1 MKQIVYCVTDTI
13 EFLHPFKIAFFIY
26 KPDAED
32 FLKMIK
38 KRLGDTFKLEKIEIE
53 YN

>member
-1 MKQIVYCVTDTI
+1 MKQKIYCVTDTT

-38 KRLGDTFKLEKIEIE
+38 KRLGDTFILEEIE
-53 YN
+53 REDN